1 MKAHVIRETLPV
13 PFGQLYGALKKRIV
27 DHDFLLLHEID
38 TQAIV
43 AKQGITIPPL
53 RQLLFFHPKYI
64 AEIMANDPLAIND
77 IPLKLVLHQL
87 DKTTTQLS
95 YKNPVDSLQDYKL
108 DPTMTQE
115 LLERVTRIVDI

>member
-1 MKAHVIRETLPV
+1 MKAHVIHQILPL

-43 AKQGITIPPL
+43 AKQGIRIPPL
-53 RQLLFFHPKYI
+53 KQLLFFEPKYI

-77 IPLKLVLHQL
+77 IPLKLVLQEVDAH
-87 DKTTTQLS
+87 TTQLS
-95 YKNPVDSLQDYKL
+95 FKNPVDSLQDYGL
-108 DPTMTQE
+108 QPEMAEE
-115 LLERVTRIVDI
+115 LLKRVQGIIAF